1 MKKNEDFEMIP
12 LVQIPENAN
21 YALPDDNLLSFYND
35 LNERLFWV
43 TDEINSYSLNLV
55 HYILKWN
62 REDKEIEPSAR
73 KPIRLLIFSPG
84 GDLDVEET
92 LVSLIKLSKTPIY
105 GFAMGMVASAASV
118 LFLSTLI

>member
-62 REDKEIEPSAR
+62 REDKGIA
-73 KPIRLLIFSPG
+73 IANNINANLLILFIS
-84 GDLDVEET
+84 
-92 LVSLIKLSKTPIY
+92 SLP
-105 GFAMGMVASAASV
+105 
-118 LFLSTLI
+118 FLI